1 LEPRITRISSPVRIN
16 LRLLIDVV
24 EKRKRGRAKR
34 AVPPDDQQSND
45 QPAPAHQ
52 CFFLNSLA
60 RRRDR
65 LVRPTID
72 VIFMMRD
79 RAAALEH
86 RI

>member
-1 LEPRITRISSPVRIN
+1 MIN
-16 LRLLIDVV
+16 
-24 EKRKRGRAKR
+24 
-34 AVPPDDQQSND
+34 SND
-45 QPAPAHQ
+45 QPAPTHQ
-52 CFFLNSLA
+52 YFFLASLE

-65 LVRPTID
+65 LVRPRIH

>member
-1 LEPRITRISSPVRIN
+1 V
-16 LRLLIDVV
+16 
-24 EKRKRGRAKR
+24 
-34 AVPPDDQQSND
+34 
-45 QPAPAHQ
+45 PAHQ
-52 CFFLNSLA
+52 CFFLDSLA

>member
-1 LEPRITRISSPVRIN
+1 MMINNPTTNLRRRIN
-16 LRLLIDVV
+16 
-24 EKRKRGRAKR
+24 
-34 AVPPDDQQSND
+34 N
-45 QPAPAHQ
+45 
-52 CFFLNSLA
+52 FFASLE

-65 LVRPTID
+65 LVRPTIH